1 VPTAVAFGSA
11 IESTNSAKMTVVVT
25 NTGESATS
33 AVVAAASN
41 NAQLLVVSPDTTCT
55 AKMNPGDTCNLVLMV
70 NPTALGAQPSS
81 PAPAATVA
89 TAGTTTDTAASVL
102 ATWTGVVAA
111 TITAT
116 PTAQDFGSLAVG
128 AKSSVFT
135 ISVANAASA
144 LPTGPLSFTVDDADF
159 AVKATSASPATT
171 DCGYSGFLANGLVAG
186 GHCNVFL
193 TFTPLALASAA
204 KSGNLVV
211 TSTGAPV
218 VKVALTGTATAALVV
233 SAEVAAPTTD
243 DSLAMS
249 PLVGCVY
256 TAASGTTPAVCS
268 FATGASI
275 TETKFESETFT
286 LQNTGGQATGLL
298 VASLAGANAGE
309 FRIVKDLC
317 TGTSVAAQTGTC
329 NVTVRFAPS
338 SVGTKAASLT
348 VSGIPGDSVTVG
360 LSGAANP

>member
-1 VPTAVAFGSA
+1 
-11 IESTNSAKMTVVVT
+11 M
-25 NTGESATS
+25 
-33 AVVAAASN
+33 
-41 NAQLLVVSPDTTCT
+41 
-55 AKMNPGDTCNLVLMV
+55 
-70 NPTALGAQPSS
+70 
-81 PAPAATVA
+81 
-89 TAGTTTDTAASVL
+89 
-102 ATWTGVVAA
+102 
-111 TITAT
+111 
-116 PTAQDFGSLAVG
+116 
-128 AKSSVFT
+128 
-135 ISVANAASA
+135 
-144 LPTGPLSFTVDDADF
+144 
-159 AVKATSASPATT
+159 
-171 DCGYSGFLANGLVAG
+171 
-186 GHCNVFL
+186 FL

-338 SVGTKAASLT
+338 SIGTKAASLT
-348 VSGIPGDSVTVG
+348 VSGTPGDSVTVG